1 MNNDD
6 NLIPFPES
14 VELEACHW
22 VAKLDRGN
30 LSDEEKIGLSNWLDK
45 DPMMRRALAEQIGD
59 WSEMDVLS
67 ELSHLNISPPRQSL
81 VERLNNLVGWHRPVI
96 YLAGVGAIALVGLLA
111 LDTSTYSTPESAA
124 VATVVDLGITTAVGE
139 QASEAMPDGS
149 VLHVNTTSV
158 AEVSYSEEERRV
170 ELKTGE
176 VFFDVAPDSSRP
188 FVVYAGETSVR
199 AIGTAFAVHLI
210 DGAVEVSV
218 TEGTVEFNFAGTK
231 HLVSAD
237 PLTNENSNSTAQGNV
252 AFYSEERITVDT
264 QPLDVLSRRLAW
276 QTGMLEFKG
285 DPLSQIV
292 EEVSRYT
299 EAEIEILDED
309 IRDVRL
315 GGYFRIGD
323 LESLASALD
332 LGFDI
337 QLEIVSDDLIQISR
351 GSEG

>member
-30 LSDEEKIGLSNWLDK
+30 LSLEEKKDLSEWLGR

-59 WSEMDVLS
+59 WSDMDLLS
-67 ELSHLNISPPRQSL
+67 ELSRLDISPRKQ
-81 VERLNNLVGWHRPVI
+81 GWAEQVNTWFGWNRPVV
-96 YLAGVGAIALVGLLA
+96 YLASLFAIALVGLVV
-111 LDTSTYSTPESAA
+111 LDAGTYPTAEKA
-124 VATVVDLGITTAVGE
+124 VMTEMVDLGITTAVGE
-139 QASEAMPDGS
+139 QVSEAMPDGS
-149 VLHVNTTSV
+149 ILHVNTTSV

-188 FVVYAGETSVR
+188 FVVYAGEISVR
-199 AIGTAFAVHLI
+199 AIGTAFAVHLVG
-210 DGAVEVSV
+210 GAVEVSV
-218 TEGTVEFNFAGTK
+218 TEGTVEFDSGGSK

-237 PLTNENSNSTAQGNV
+237 PLINANSNSTALGNV
-252 AFYSEERITVDT
+252 AIYSGEQITIDT
-264 QPLDVLSRRLAW
+264 LPLDVLSRRLAW
-276 QTGMLEFKG
+276 QSGMLEFKG

-323 LESLASALD
+323 IESLASALD
-332 LGFDI
+332 LGFNI
-337 QLEIVSDDLIQISR
+337 KLEIVSDNLIQISR

>member
-30 LSDEEKIGLSNWLDK
+30 LSEEEKKGLSDWLNK
-45 DPMMRRALAEQIGD
+45 DPMMREALAEQISD
-59 WSEMDVLS
+59 WSEMDLLS
-67 ELSHLNISPPRQSL
+67 ELSHLDISPRKQSWT
-81 VERLNNLVGWHRPVI
+81 EQFNNLFGWNRPAF
-96 YLAGVGAIALVGLLA
+96 YLASVFAIALVGILVV
-111 LDTSTYSTPESAA
+111 DTGKISLTDNSA
-124 VATVVDLGITTAVGE
+124 VEVVDLGITTAIGE
-139 QASEAMPDGS
+139 QVSEAMPDGS

-158 AEVSYSEEERRV
+158 AEVSYSEDERSV

-199 AIGTAFAVHLI
+199 AVGTAFAVHLI
-210 DGAVEVSV
+210 DGSVQVSV
-218 TEGTVEFNFAGTK
+218 TEGTVEFDSGGIK

-237 PLTNENSNSTAQGNV
+237 PLLDENSDSTALGNV
-252 AFYSEERITVDT
+252 AFYSGEQTSIDT

-276 QTGMLEFKG
+276 QSGMLEFKG

-332 LGFDI
+332 LGFNI
-337 QLEIVSDDLIQISR
+337 QLEIVSDSLIQISR